1 MDTTECLT
9 LTLCRHRGSVKSL
22 LGYGASNHEDRNHL
36 LPYPRSA
43 EDERVEL
50 REALLR
56 DINLELY
63 N

>member
-1 MDTTECLT
+1 MN
-9 LTLCRHRGSVKSL
+9 SL

-36 LPYPRSA
+36 LPYPQSV

-63 N
+63 NWSYKVKFDALQLRL